1 MTQAVQT
8 AEEIMR
14 GYAEAG
20 ARVRLTQLQ
29 QEFGLILKMFPNL
42 ASQPNQPIGQNLG
55 LTTTGEPVLLPNGQ
69 ARATRTRTAWAEQPN
84 RTADRQGQGRAK
96 PKMSAAGR
104 KRISQAQKRRWAAQ
118 KAAQAQATTV

>member
-1 MTQAVQT
+1 MTQTVQT

-29 QEFGLILKMFPNL
+29 QEYALILKMFPNL
-42 ASQPNQPIGQNLG
+42 ATQQNPPIGQNLG
-55 LTTTGEPVLLPNGQ
+55 LTATGEPVLLPNGQ
-69 ARATRTRTAWAEQPN
+69 ARATRTRTAWAAQPN
-84 RTADRQGQGRAK
+84 RTADRQASGQPRR
-96 PKMSAAGR
+96 KMTSAGR

-118 KAAQAQATTV
+118 KAAQTQAQTV

>member
-1 MTQAVQT
+1 MTQTVQT

-42 ASQPNQPIGQNLG
+42 ATQQNPPIGQNLG
-55 LTTTGEPVLLPNGQ
+55 LTATGEPVLLPNGQ
-69 ARATRTRTAWAEQPN
+69 ARATRTRTAWAAQPN
-84 RTADRQGQGRAK
+84 RTADRQANGQPRR
-96 PKMSAAGR
+96 KMTTAGR
-104 KRISQAQKRRWAAQ
+104 KRISLAQKRRWAAQ
-118 KAAQAQATTV
+118 KAAQTQATTV